1 MGNDTTV
8 THGSLQLPA
17 VTVAAYNSEIR
28 AGKGYVGD
36 RASRKAFWALLD
48 ELRQRLRE
56 VSEDPLG
63 DKPTEDLSKKK
74 LDKTLLSG
82 DPEAAGVV
90 HGAIE
95 AFAAE
100 LAKVTARFIKLKPW
114 RGVSRIVVGGGFRAS
129 RVGELAIG
137 RASVLMKDAGLEVQL
152 RPIRHDP
159 DEAGLIGAVHLVP
172 HWMLAGHDAIVA
184 IDIGG
189 SNIRAGLVALESK
202 RKPDLAETKVATSE
216 LWRYVE
222 DERRPTREDLIQR
235 MGDMVGGL
243 IAAADE
249 RDLVLAPFVAIA
261 CPGVVAADGSIQ
273 RGAQNLPGNWESSR
287 FNLVAALRQH
297 VPKNGDDLT
306 IVVHNDAV
314 VQGLSELPWMH
325 DVERWGVLTIGT
337 GLGNA
342 AFINQDGKSDA
353 EE

>member
-8 THGSLQLPA
+8 THGSLHLPA
-17 VTVAAYNSEIR
+17 VTVAAYNSQIR

-48 ELRQRLRE
+48 ELRERLRE
-56 VSEDPLG
+56 VGEDPLG
-63 DKPTEDLSKKK
+63 DKPTEDLTKKK
-74 LDKTLLSG
+74 LDKTLLTG

-95 AFAAE
+95 AFATE
-100 LAKVTARFIKLKPW
+100 LAKVTARFLKLKPW
-114 RGVSRIVVGGGFRAS
+114 RGVSRIAVGGGLRAS

-152 RPIRHDP
+152 RPIRHHP

-172 HWMLAGHDAIVA
+172 PWMLAGHDAIVA

-189 SNIRAGLVALESK
+189 SNIRAGLVALQPK
-202 RKPDLAETKVATSE
+202 RKPDLADTEVATSE
-216 LWRYVE
+216 AWRYVE
-222 DERRPTREDLIQR
+222 DERRPTRGDLVQR

-243 IAAADE
+243 IAASED
-249 RDLVLAPFVAIA
+249 RDLVLAPFLAIA
-261 CPGVVAADGSIQ
+261 CPGVIAVDGSIQ
-273 RGAQNLPGNWESSR
+273 RGTQNLPGNWESSR
-287 FNLVAALRQH
+287 FNLVAALREH
-297 VPKNGDDLT
+297 IPKHRDALT
-306 IVVHNDAV
+306 VVVHNDAV

-342 AFINQDGKSDA
+342 AFVNSAGAVEAA
-353 EE
+353 E